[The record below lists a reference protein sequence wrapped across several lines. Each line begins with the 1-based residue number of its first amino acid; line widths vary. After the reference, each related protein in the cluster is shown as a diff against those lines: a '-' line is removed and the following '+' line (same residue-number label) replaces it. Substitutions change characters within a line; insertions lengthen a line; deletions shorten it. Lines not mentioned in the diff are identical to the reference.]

1 MKEKKEQSQQM
12 KKSKTILRQPAEL
25 LFKKELTALKK
36 ADDYPKPENWQLS
49 PQRVVDF
56 IMGCQLEKGT
66 ISPKYFGDRS
76 LIEIAVATLATDRA
90 LLLTGI
96 PGTAKTWVSENLAAA
111 ISGNSRLLVQG
122 TAGTHEDQLLYGWNY
137 PILLAKGPVPE
148 ALVPS
153 PVMRGMESGAIVRI
167 EELTRMPFEIQDALI
182 TLLSEKSMPIPEL
195 NQESNAISGFN
206 IIATANDRD
215 KGIHEMSSALRRR
228 FNTVVLPLPES
239 IEMELEI
246 VRNRIAPEL
255 MAERDKKAD
264 KSSIEEIKRVIT
276 IFKELRDGKTID
288 GKLSLKK
295 PGSTM
300 STAEIIGMVNN
311 ALAMAVYF
319 GNRKIDGELLAKNL
333 KNTIVKNQDTDLI
346 PWNEYVEM
354 VMKKRDDYDH
364 FYQVVSDKK

>member
-1 MKEKKEQSQQM
+1 MQEM
-12 KKSKTILRQPAEL
+12 KKNNEALRKPAEL
-25 LFKKELTALKK
+25 LFKKELTALIKT
-36 ADDYPKPENWQLS
+36 DQYPKPPNWRLS
-49 PQRVVDF
+49 PKKVVDF
-56 IMGCQLEKGT
+56 IMGTELEDGT
-66 ISPKYFGDRS
+66 KISPKYFGQRS

-111 ISGNSRLLVQG
+111 ISGSSRLLVQG
-122 TAGTHEDQLLYGWNY
+122 TAGTHEEQLLYGWNY

-153 PVMRGMESGAIVRI
+153 PIMRGMETGSIVRI

-195 NQESNAISGFN
+195 DEESNAISGFN

-215 KGIHEMSSALRRR
+215 KGIHEMSSALKRR
-228 FNTVVLPLPES
+228 FNTVVLPLPAT

-246 VRNRIAPEL
+246 VRSRIAPDL
-255 MAERDKKAD
+255 MAQRDKKAD

-276 IFKELRDGKTID
+276 IFKELRDGKTMD
-288 GKLSLKK
+288 GKLSLKR
-295 PGSTM
+295 PASTL
-300 STAEIIGMVNN
+300 STAEIIGLVNN

-319 GNRKIDGELLAKNL
+319 GKRKIDGELLARNL
-333 KNTIVKNQDTDLI
+333 KNTIVKNHDTDLI

-354 VMKKRDDYDH
+354 VMKKREEYDH
-364 FYQVVSDKK
+364 FYQAVSSLK